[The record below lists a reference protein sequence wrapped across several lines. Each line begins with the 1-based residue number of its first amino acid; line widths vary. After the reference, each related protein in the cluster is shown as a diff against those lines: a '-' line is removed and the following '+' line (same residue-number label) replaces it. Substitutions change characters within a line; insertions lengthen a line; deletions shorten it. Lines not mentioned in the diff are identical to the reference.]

1 MHAHDRVW
9 SEHDLSD
16 PHGAADK
23 ARRVRRMFAAIAPR
37 YDLNNRLHSLWRD
50 QAWRRAA
57 VKMANLRGGESV
69 LDVACGTG
77 DLAMAFADGGAG
89 HVVGADF
96 TFDMLTIA
104 QRKAAALNDHAP
116 HYHAGDALRLPI
128 KDHAVDVV
136 SIAFGIRNVV
146 DPAAAIG
153 EFYRV
158 LRPDGRLIILEFAM
172 PANPLLRRL
181 YNGYFQHVLPR
192 TAALIAGDRVGA
204 YRYLPRSVS
213 TFIDRPTML
222 SMMQSVGFTDTASRG
237 LTLGIAVLY
246 CGVKQSQPGPDQ
258 AASD

>member
-1 MHAHDRVW
+1 MHVNDRVW
-9 SEHDLSD
+9 SDHDLAD
-16 PHGAADK
+16 PHGATDK
-23 ARRVRRMFAAIAPR
+23 ARRIRRMFAAIAPR

-57 VKMANLRGGESV
+57 VKIAKLSGGESV

-77 DLAMAFADGGAG
+77 DLAMAFAAGGAG
-89 HVVGADF
+89 RVVGSDF
-96 TFDMLTIA
+96 TFDMLTVA
-104 QRKAAALNDHAP
+104 RRKAKSLSEHAP
-116 HYHAGDALRLPI
+116 HYHAADALRLPI
-128 KDHAVDVV
+128 KDQTVDVV

-146 DPAAAIG
+146 DPATAIS

-158 LRPDGRLIILEFAM
+158 LRPGGRLVILEFAM
-172 PANPLLRRL
+172 PGNPLLRRL

-192 TAALIAGDRVGA
+192 TAALIARDRNGA

-222 SMMQSVGFTDTASRG
+222 SMMQAGGLTDTTTRS

-246 CGVKQSQPGPDQ
+246 CGVKQAG
-258 AASD
+258 